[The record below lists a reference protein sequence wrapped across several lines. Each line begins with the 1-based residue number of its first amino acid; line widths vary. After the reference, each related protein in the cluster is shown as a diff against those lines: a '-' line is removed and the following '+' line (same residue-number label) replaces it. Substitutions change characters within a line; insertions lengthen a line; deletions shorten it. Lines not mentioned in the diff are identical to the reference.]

1 MSILEKDKSF
11 VWHPFTQYQTSGDPL
26 VIVKGEDHYLIDEEG
41 KKYIDANSSW
51 WTNVHGHSNKY
62 LAEKV
67 YEQFLTLDHSIFAGA
82 THPRAVEI
90 SERLIHLLK
99 RDFQKVFFS
108 DNGSTSTEVALKM
121 AFQYW
126 YNKGDSKRKRM
137 LAIEGAYHGDT
148 FGAMSVGQRGYF
160 NKPFEHLF
168 FDVDFIPFPTEDNEE
183 EVIQK
188 VKELFSTG
196 EFAGFIFEP
205 LVQGSSGM
213 RMYSAEILEKLVRIA
228 KDHQVITIA
237 DEVMTGFGRTGKM
250 FAIDHI
256 QTSPDIIC
264 LSKGI
269 TGGSLPIGIT
279 VASQEMFEA
288 FLDEDTTK
296 ALLHGHSYTGNAL
309 CCAAVSGSLDLFER
323 KATWEVVDLISKM
336 NAEFVKEIKDHPKV
350 RTARVQG
357 TIMAFEV
364 ETGGASNY
372 FSNIKQMASEFF
384 LDNGIHLR
392 PLGNVIFLNPPYT
405 INKEDLDYVYSKMRE
420 FLNEKM

>member
-1 MSILEKDKSF
+1 MSILEKDKAF

-26 VIVKGEDHYLIDEEG
+26 VIVKGKDHYLIDKDG

-51 WTNVHGHSNKY
+51 WTNVHGHSNEY
-62 LAEKV
+62 LAKKV

-82 THPRAVEI
+82 THPKAVEI

-126 YNKGDSKRKRM
+126 HNQGDSKRKRM
-137 LAIEGAYHGDT
+137 LALEGAYHGDT

-168 FDVDFIPFPTEDNEE
+168 FDVDFIPFPCEENKED
-183 EVIQK
+183 VFQK
-188 VKELFSTG
+188 VEALFSTG

-205 LVQGSSGM
+205 LVQGSAGM
-213 RMYSAEILEKLVRIA
+213 RMYSPEILQGLVEIA
-228 KDHQVITIA
+228 KKHQVITIA

-256 QTSPDIIC
+256 ETSPDIIC

-279 VASQEMFEA
+279 VASQAMFDA
-288 FLDEDTTK
+288 FLDQDTTK

-309 CCAAVSGSLDLFER
+309 CCAAVSASLDLFE
-323 KATWEVVDLISKM
+323 KEETWEVVDLIASM
-336 NAEFVKEIKDHPKV
+336 NHDFVEEMKAHPKV
-350 RTARVQG
+350 KTVRMQG
-357 TIMAFEV
+357 TIMALEI
-364 ETGGASNY
+364 ETGGESNY
-372 FSNIKQMASEFF
+372 FSNIKQMAMDYFIE
-384 LDNGIHLR
+384 NGIHLR

-405 INKEDLDYVYSKMRE
+405 ITKEDLEYVYQKMRD

>member
-1 MSILEKDKSF
+1 MSLLEKDKEF
-11 VWHPFTQYQTSGDPL
+11 VWHPFTQYQTAGDPL
-26 VIVKGEDHYLIDEEG
+26 VIVKGDRHYLIDEDG

-51 WTNVHGHSNKY
+51 WTNVHGHSNPY

-67 YEQFLTLDHSIFAGA
+67 YKQFLELDHSIFAGA
-82 THPRAVEI
+82 THPVAIEI
-90 SERLIHLLK
+90 SERLIKLLK
-99 RDFQKVFFS
+99 RDFKKVFFS

-126 YNKGDSKRKRM
+126 YNQGDSKRKRM
-137 LAIEGAYHGDT
+137 LALEGAYHGDT

-168 FDVDFIPFPTEDNEE
+168 FDVDFIPFPTEENKE
-183 EVIQK
+183 EVFQK
-188 VKELFSTG
+188 LEDLFASG

-205 LVQGSSGM
+205 LVQGSAGM
-213 RMYSAEILEKLVRIA
+213 RMYSPEILEKMVSIA
-228 KDHQVITIA
+228 KKHKVITIA

-256 QTSPDIIC
+256 ETSPDIIC

-279 VASQEMFEA
+279 VTSQSMFDA

-296 ALLHGHSYTGNAL
+296 GLLHGHSYTGNAL
-309 CCAAVSGSLDLFER
+309 CCAAVSASLDLFE
-323 KATWEVVDLISKM
+323 KDETWEVINLISKM
-336 NAEFVKEIKDHPKV
+336 NADFLEEMKDHPRV
-350 RTARVQG
+350 RTIRMQG

-364 ETGGASNY
+364 ETGGESNY
-372 FSNIKQMASEFF
+372 FSNIKQMAMDYFIE
-384 LDNGIHLR
+384 NGIHLR

-405 INKEDLDYVYSKMRE
+405 ITKEDLEKCYQKFRD